1 MTSAYNPEEYNFYHS
16 IYQNDLSRWGG
27 LTYRKPE
34 NISREIDINAA
45 AAESSTVTRCMKSMR
60 TGCKP
65 VYTPNSLQ
73 RDSYVPHFPV
83 TRDVGPTFS
92 PRCPEAPPPPEA
104 ADPEL
109 IRMSTEYGSHYRP
122 PNPKPFLS
130 RETVERWSTSS
141 TVKTRGMGRNLAP
154 EWDTCYRGTFCEK
167 AADPKYSKPI
177 TFYSETNLR

>member
-1 MTSAYNPEEYNFYHS
+1 MSEFSPADYNFYHS

-104 ADPEL
+104 ANPEL

-177 TFYSETNLR
+177 TFYSSTNLR